1 MIDPFQSTVVGKTSM
16 KTLIGR
22 IRSYTHEADITLVTK
37 AYEFAENAHKG
48 QRRQSGE
55 DYLYHPLAVAGI
67 LTQLKLDIPSVTAA
81 LLHDV
86 VEDTSYTPQDIQRE
100 FGEGVASL
108 VEGVTKIGKIVFK
121 NNREKQAENF
131 RKMLVS
137 MSADIRVLL
146 IKLADRLHNMRT
158 LDALTEERQQWIA
171 TETLEIYAPLAN
183 RLGIGWIKAELEDLC
198 FRALKPD
205 LYTALVK
212 KVKAGSGER
221 KRYIQS
227 VVSTVQKSLSDNDF
241 KFTVTGRPKHLFGIY
256 QKMERQ
262 GIPFEEVFDLM
273 GVRMITDTKMHCYAL
288 LGMIHSLWCPLP
300 GRFKDY
306 IALPKSNR
314 YQSLHTTVIGPKG
327 KHVEFQIRTEE
338 MHRIAEEGIASHWVY
353 KDSGQI
359 NEKDEKIFA
368 WLRQLVE
375 WQRDLSDSR
384 QFMTS
389 VKADLFTDVI
399 FVFSPKGDLKEL
411 AKGATPIDFAF
422 AIHTEIG
429 SHCIGAK
436 VNGMITSLR
445 HPLRNGDTVEILT
458 SPSQKPSKD
467 WLKIVKTSKAKTK
480 IKQMLGIEERTQSLE
495 IGRKI
500 LEREL
505 RKEKLSPSEAMKS
518 DAILSNVKE
527 HGIHTIEELLI
538 AIGYGKVS
546 AKQVVAFLLPKP
558 EMKEGIT
565 DKLIKKTG
573 FGKSDVKVKG
583 LGELMIHLSK
593 CCHPVPGEEI
603 IGFITRG
610 RGLSIHTV
618 HCPNIDELDYNK
630 ERLVAVEWDRD
641 PSRKHAIEISVLTL
655 DRPGLLAS
663 VSAAIAETGAN
674 ISHAEVKTTEDH
686 KGTLNLV
693 VDISNIKHLEKVL
706 KKVESLDGVL
716 QARRIWGDEA

>member
-1 MIDPFQSTVVGKTSM
+1 MIEHFQNGSAKKISM
-16 KTLIGR
+16 KTLVKR
-22 IRSYTHEADITLVTK
+22 IRAYTHQADVSILNK
-37 AYEFAENAHKG
+37 AYAFAQTAHKG

-55 DYLYHPLAVAGI
+55 DYLHHPLAVAGI
-67 LTQLKLDIPSVTAA
+67 LTELKLDLPSISAA

-86 VEDTSYTPQDIQRE
+86 VEDTSYTPKDIQRE
-100 FGEGVASL
+100 FGEGVATL

-121 NNREKQAENF
+121 NNQEKQAENF
-131 RKMLVS
+131 RKMIIS

-158 LDALTEERQQWIA
+158 LDALKEERQQWIA
-171 TETLEIYAPLAN
+171 METLEIYAPLAN
-183 RLGIGWIKAELEDLC
+183 RLGIGWIKSELEDLC

-205 LYTALVK
+205 IYTSLVK
-212 KVKAGSGER
+212 KIKAVSGER

-227 VVSTVQKSLSDNDF
+227 VVSTVEKALSKNDIQ
-241 KFTVTGRPKHLFGIY
+241 FTVSGRSKHLFGVY

-273 GVRMITDTKMHCYAL
+273 GIRIITDTKMHCYAL
-288 LGMIHSLWCPLP
+288 LGLIHSLWCPLP

-327 KHVEFQIRTEE
+327 RHVEFQIRTEE
-338 MHRIAEEGIASHWVY
+338 MHQIAEDGIASHWVY

-359 NEKDEKIFA
+359 NEKDEKVFA
-368 WLRQLVE
+368 WLRQLME
-375 WQRDLSDSR
+375 WQRELPDSR
-384 QFMTS
+384 QFMSS
-389 VKADLFTDVI
+389 VKTDLFTDVV
-399 FVFSPKGDLKEL
+399 FVFSPKGDLTEL

-429 SHCIGAK
+429 THCVGAK

-445 HPLRNGDTVEILT
+445 HQLRNGDTVEILT
-458 SPSQKPSKD
+458 SPAQKPSKD
-467 WLKIVKTSKAKTK
+467 WLKIVTTAKAKAK
-480 IKQMLGIEERTQSLE
+480 IKQMIGIEERKQSLE

-505 RKEKLSPSEAMKS
+505 RKEKLSPREALKSEA
-518 DAILSNVKE
+518 ILANLKE
-527 HGIHTIEELLI
+527 QGIHTMEELLI
-538 AIGYGKVS
+538 AVGYGKLS
-546 AKQVVAFLLPKP
+546 AKQVVSSLLPKP
-558 EMKEGIT
+558 EMKEGLK
-565 DKLIKKTG
+565 DKFIKKAG
-573 FGKSDVKVKG
+573 FGKSEVKVTG
-583 LGELMIHLSK
+583 LDELLIHLSK

-603 IGFITRG
+603 IGYITRG

-618 HCPNIDELDYNK
+618 HCPNIDELDYDK
-630 ERLVAVEWDRD
+630 ERLVAVEWDNVPNRT
-641 PSRKHAIEISVLTL
+641 HAIEISVLTL

-674 ISHAEVKTTEDH
+674 ISHAEVKTTDDQ
-686 KGTLNLV
+686 KGNLNLSV
-693 VDISNIKHLEKVL
+693 EISNIKHLEKVI
-706 KKVESLDGVL
+706 KKIESIDGVL
-716 QARRIWGDEA
+716 QARRIWGDES